1 MADVFTGASTI
12 DLSKAAYEQM
22 AYFAL
27 RPQMLYDALCDVEPT
42 HQTQVGTSVQFTI
55 FSDLAPASGTL
66 SESTDVSAVA
76 LSDSTV
82 VVTLAEYGN
91 AVISTAK
98 LRGTSMIQVDPVFGE
113 VLGYNAGISIDS
125 VVRSVVAAGTN
136 VWYSAGQGATAA
148 QVATAQTNARG
159 GLSTSSP
166 SGSLLSAA
174 DILTV
179 QKKLRANNVQPFGSL
194 YGCVIHPA
202 AAYDLQNETAT
213 TGWRVPHDYS
223 DPTDIWAGEL
233 GTFLGFRFIESPR
246 APVFGGVSGG
256 QFSGGAY
263 SGSGTTTVF
272 ATLALG
278 RQAIAKAYSVVDGN
292 GAYPHLIDSPVTDHM
307 RRFVGW
313 AWYWL
318 GGYSIFRQAS
328 LWRIESAATLGDI
341 DPTTGTDVD
350 EL

>member
-1 MADVFTGASTI
+1 MAYTGASTI
-12 DLSKAAYEQM
+12 DVSKAAYEQM

-42 HQTQVGTSVQFTI
+42 RQTQPGTSVQFTI
-55 FSDLAPASGTL
+55 FSDLAPASGAL
-66 SESTDVSAVA
+66 SESTDVTAVA

-82 VVTLAEYGN
+82 VVTLVEYGN

-98 LRGTSMIQVDPVFGE
+98 LRGTSFIQVDPVFGD

-125 VVRSVVAAGTN
+125 VVRGVAAVGTN
-136 VWYSAGQGATAA
+136 VWYSAGQGATSA
-148 QVATAQTNARG
+148 QISTAQTNARG
-159 GLSTSSP
+159 GISTSSAA
-166 SGSLLSAA
+166 GSLLSSA

-179 QKKLRANNVQPFGSL
+179 QKKMRANNVQPFGSY
-194 YGCVIHPA
+194 YGAVIHPSV
-202 AAYDLQNETAT
+202 AYDLQNETASAVT
-213 TGWRVPHDYS
+213 AWRSPHNYAA
-223 DPTDIWAGEL
+223 PEQIWAGEL
-233 GTFLGFRFIESPR
+233 GEYLGFRFIESPR

-272 ATLALG
+272 ATLCLG
-278 RQAIAKAYSVVDGN
+278 RQALAKAYSIVDGN
-292 GAYPHLIDSPVTDHM
+292 SAYPHLVDSPVTDSL

-313 AWYWL
+313 GWYWL

-341 DPTTGTDVD
+341 DPTGLPNVD
-350 EL
+350 EQ